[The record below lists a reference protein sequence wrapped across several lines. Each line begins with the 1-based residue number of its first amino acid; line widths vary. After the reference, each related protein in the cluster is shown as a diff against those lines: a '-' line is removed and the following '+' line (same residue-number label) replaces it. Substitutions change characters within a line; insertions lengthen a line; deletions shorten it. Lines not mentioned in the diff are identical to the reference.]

1 MRTWLP
7 YAPCAERVNSTRS
20 RATAHRLASRDAG
33 KRMTRILLVRHGHV
47 EGILPERF
55 RGRRDVDLSPLGM
68 RQAQATAQYIG
79 RTARPRIVYSSP
91 LRRCVQTGAA
101 IAAVCA
107 TSLERL
113 DDLNDIHYGDWEWRT
128 CDEVRAQWPA
138 LFERWLRSPHLVRF
152 PHGDSLQDLV
162 ARVAN
167 VLRLVLERHREETVV
182 VVGHSSGNR
191 AMLLQ
196 SLEQPLS
203 AYWCLEQEPCAVSEI
218 ELLEH
223 GARVRRFNETQHLAE
238 IRASD

>member
-1 MRTWLP
+1 
-7 YAPCAERVNSTRS
+7 
-20 RATAHRLASRDAG
+20 
-33 KRMTRILLVRHGHV
+33 MTRILLMRHGHV

-55 RGRRDVDLSPLGM
+55 RGRRDVDLSPLGL
-68 RQAQATAQYIG
+68 RQAQATAQHIAG
-79 RTARPRIVYSSP
+79 TARPQIVYSSP
-91 LRRCVQTGAA
+91 LRRCIQTGTV
-101 IAAVCA
+101 IAAACGA
-107 TSLERL
+107 SLERL

-128 CDEVRAQWPA
+128 YEEVRVQSPA

-167 VLRLVLERHREETVV
+167 VLRLLLERHQEETVV

-196 SLEQPLS
+196 TLEQPLS

-218 ELLEH
+218 ELLER
-223 GARVRRFNETQHLAE
+223 GTRVRRFNETQHLAQ
-238 IRASD
+238 IRAGG

>member
-1 MRTWLP
+1 
-7 YAPCAERVNSTRS
+7 
-20 RATAHRLASRDAG
+20 
-33 KRMTRILLVRHGHV
+33 MTRIVLVRHGHV

-68 RQAQATAQYIG
+68 RQAQATARYIA
-79 RTARPRIVYSSP
+79 TNERPAIVYTSP
-91 LRRCVQTGAA
+91 LRRCVDTGSA
-101 IAAVCA
+101 IAAACGA
-107 TSLERL
+107 ALEPL

-128 CDEVRAQWPA
+128 YEEMRGESPV
-138 LFERWLRSPHLVRF
+138 LFERWFKAPHLVRF

-167 VLRLVLERHREETVV
+167 VLRLVLERHRNGTVV
-182 VVGHSSGNR
+182 VVGHASGNR

-196 SLEQPLS
+196 SLAQPLS

-223 GARVRRFNETQHLAE
+223 DTRVRRFNETQHLAE
-238 IRASD
+238 IPASG